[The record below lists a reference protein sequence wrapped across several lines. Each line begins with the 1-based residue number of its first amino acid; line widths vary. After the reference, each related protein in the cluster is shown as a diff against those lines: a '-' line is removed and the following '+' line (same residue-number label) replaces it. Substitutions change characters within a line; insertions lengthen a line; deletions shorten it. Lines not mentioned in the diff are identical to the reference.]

1 MNALTLADLLAGI
14 LGVALTA
21 YALTGG
27 ADYGGGVWDLLASG
41 PRAARQRALIADA
54 IAPIWEANH
63 VWLILVVV
71 ILFTA
76 FPAAFAMLSI
86 GLHLPLT
93 VLLVGIVLR
102 GSAFTFR
109 AYDSRRDDVQRRW
122 SRVFAVASV
131 IAPIVLGICVGAVAS
146 GRLEPPGAA
155 SFSAR
160 FVTPWLTPFALG
172 VGVLALLMFAY
183 LAAVYLAYAA
193 PDAELRDDFRRRAML
208 AALAVALAG
217 AGVLLLVPG
226 ESSLAARLLGHPL
239 GLTLVVVAASS
250 AGLAAWALA
259 TDRLALARVAA
270 AGQVAAMLWGW
281 LFAQHPWLVPGRLTI
296 AAAAAPER
304 TLRLLVVVLGVGA
317 VVLLPS
323 LWYLF
328 RVFGR
333 GRGRGGRGSGV

>member
-41 PRAARQRALIADA
+41 PRAARQRALIADT

-76 FPAAFAMLSI
+76 FPSAFAMLSI

-109 AYDSRRDDVQRRW
+109 AYDSGRDEVQRRW

-131 IAPIVLGICVGAVAS
+131 IAPLVLGICVGTIAS
-146 GRLEPPGAA
+146 GRLEPPGARTFA
-155 SFSAR
+155 ER
-160 FVTPWLTPFALG
+160 FVAPWLTTFPVG

-183 LAAVYLAYAA
+183 LAAVYLAVAA
-193 PDAELRDDFRRRAML
+193 RDEELRDDFRRRALL
-208 AALAVALAG
+208 AAAAVALAG
-217 AGVLLLVPG
+217 GGVLLLVPG
-226 ESSLAARLLGHPL
+226 DAPLAARLLGHPL
-239 GLTLVVVAASS
+239 GLALVAVAA
-250 AGLAAWALA
+250 AAALLAAWALV
-259 TDRLALARVAA
+259 RRRVLLARVAA
-270 AGQVAAMLWGW
+270 AAQVAAMLWGW
-281 LFAQHPWLVPGRLTI
+281 MFAQYPWLVPDHLTI
-296 AAAAAPER
+296 AGAAAPDR
-304 TLRLLVVVLGVGA
+304 TLRLAVGVLAAGA

-328 RVFGR
+328 RVFGGTTATASRR
-333 GRGRGGRGSGV
+333 GK